1 MIVVVVVVV
10 VVVVSSSSHCEEAV
24 ASSSLIS
31 LCAVSPLF
39 LPLSALSPSFAGGG
53 VVMSDDLIEIILSVT

>member
-39 LPLSALSPSFAGGG
+39 LPLSALSPSFAG
-53 VVMSDDLIEIILSVT
+53 VFFCHV